1 MTMKNIFSKIFKM
14 WTSYIHS
21 PFEFEGLTIEFI
33 ESLGGLRRT
42 RLTVIIKY
50 LYIICKMDI
59 G

>member
-14 WTSYIHS
+14 WTSYIH
-21 PFEFEGLTIEFI
+21 FEFEGLTIEFI
-33 ESLGGLRRT
+33 ELLGGLRRT

-50 LYIICKMDI
+50 LYITCKMDI

>member
-14 WTSYIHS
+14 WTNYIH
-21 PFEFEGLTIEFI
+21 FEFEGLTIEFI

-50 LYIICKMDI
+50 LYITCKMDI